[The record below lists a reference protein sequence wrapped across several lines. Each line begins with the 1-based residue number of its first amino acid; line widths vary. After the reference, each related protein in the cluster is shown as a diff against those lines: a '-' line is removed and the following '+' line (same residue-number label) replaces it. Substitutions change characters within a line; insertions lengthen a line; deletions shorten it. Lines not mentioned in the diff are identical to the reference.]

1 MTPLKTQFR
10 QHGFDFNLLKRHGQI
25 ALLKKTSD
33 QGIDSFEVVVIQQR
47 KQTTM
52 FNRVVDAH
60 EAMPPSE
67 SWGTY
72 GWSYNDEDRANRKYR
87 ELSEK

>member
-1 MTPLKTQFR
+1 MVPLKTQFR
-10 QHGFDFNLLKRHGQI
+10 QHGFDFNLLKRSGQI

-33 QGIDSFEVVVIQQR
+33 AKIESFEVVVIQQR
-47 KQTTM
+47 KQVTM
-52 FNRVVDAH
+52 FNRVVEAH

-72 GWSYNDEDRANRKYR
+72 AWSYNDEDRANLKYR
-87 ELSEK
+87 DFLEK